1 MPDLTATIAARPFAP
16 DFVGPRHRLRERL
29 LLRFFLA
36 ANPGREVLNA
46 GAGQGSFTLL
56 LEQHGF
62 DVTSLDTSPEAIE
75 LLGGR
80 VSGRVEQA
88 SLTDL
93 PFPDSS
99 FDGVVLGEVLEHIE
113 DDGRA
118 LRESVRVLRPGGIVA
133 VSVPANPRYFG
144 PSDHWAGHVRRYTR
158 AELLE
163 LTRAAGLRVERCA
176 GWGFPFSMLY
186 HRHVYDRHIE
196 RRGPDAPRGAF
207 RPAVTML
214 GLLLSV
220 DRLLV
225 GVERGALGYLLVA
238 RKPQAPGTGP
248 SVVADGAV

>member
-99 FDGVVLGEVLEHIE
+99 FDGVVLGEVLEHVE

-214 GLLLSV
+214 GLLLNV
-220 DRLLV
+220 DRLFV

-248 SVVADGAV
+248 SIVADGEV